1 MATQIF
7 VNLPV
12 KNLDRSV
19 AFFTAL
25 GYTFNPQFTDKNAT
39 CMIVS
44 EDHIYVMLLVE
55 PFFQTFTPKSIADAS
70 QTTEVLLC
78 LSCDSRDAVDAMVK
92 KVLAAGGSAPNQPK
106 DHGFMYQH
114 GYQDLDGHLWE
125 LVYMD
130 PGFANNA
137 ASDKATA
144 P

>member
-1 MATQIF
+1 MSTQIF

-12 KNLDRSV
+12 KDLDKSV

-55 PFFQTFTPKSIADAS
+55 PFFKTFTPKPIADARS
-70 QTTEVLLC
+70 ATEVILAV
-78 LSCDSRDAVDAMVK
+78 SCESKGEVDEMVRKAV
-92 KVLAAGGSAPNQPK
+92 AAGATTPMPAQ
-106 DHGFMYQH
+106 DHGFLYQH

-125 LVYMD
+125 LMWMD
-130 PGFANNA
+130 MSQVPQHVS
-137 ASDKATA
+137 AS
-144 P
+144 